1 MKIQDLLS
9 TPVDDEVKQE
19 YLKSPTNSSSY
30 FEHIYESEADL
41 HSQDHVHSSGTKD
54 DNRVQKPNLT
64 NSERQKIYDL
74 LNRSSFNGKLPRGIL
89 SEVSLRF
96 KVKPRTIS
104 RIWHQGQ
111 ESVASGKEADVCSRI
126 KLKSGRKK
134 NKVVE
139 PRLMRRKPKFKT
151 RRSVWIS

>member
-1 MKIQDLLS
+1 MKIKDLLA
-9 TPVDDEVKQE
+9 PEYEEQE
-19 YLKSPTNSSSY
+19 YITSPDSSSIS
-30 FEHIYESEADL
+30 FEHIYESEEDL
-41 HSQDHVHSSGTKD
+41 HSQAHAHSSSTKD
-54 DNRVQKPNLT
+54 DSKVQKPNLT
-64 NSERQKIYDL
+64 NSQRQKIYDL

-111 ESVASGKEADVCSRI
+111 ESVASGKEANVSSRI

-134 NKVVE
+134 NLVHQK
-139 PRLMRRKPKFKT
+139 L
-151 RRSVWIS
+151 RSKRGFGKGEGVNRVGISY

>member
-9 TPVDDEVKQE
+9 GPVGDEGQQE
-19 YLKSPTNSSSY
+19 YLESSSNSSSH
-30 FEHIYESEADL
+30 FEQMFESEEDL
-41 HSQDHVHSSGTKD
+41 HSQDHAHNSSTKD
-54 DNRVQKPNLT
+54 DSKVQKPNLT

-89 SEVSLRF
+89 SEISLRF

-111 ESVASGKEADVCSRI
+111 E
-126 KLKSGRKK
+126 
-134 NKVVE
+134 
-139 PRLMRRKPKFKT
+139 
-151 RRSVWIS
+151 